1 MSITLSESFAERMKA
16 DAAKGLQTI
25 ETIAD
30 KFVADGKAYDV
41 DALLAACKASGTPP
55 EKVDEIIELKRKIV
69 NGTREVFHE
78 EPEVEADIAEAT
90 RERLELEKEE
100 QEFKRKLEERRK
112 ENNHKYN
119 QAYARKQELRE
130 LKNFV
135 ARHCKTPAYIE
146 ASSLSNAM
154 LTESKSTASEIRSL
168 ELATAQE
175 PRRTIAASGMH
186 PSGQPATS
194 QEKET
199 AKSELAEIHAKL
211 ATLNRRYQ
219 LLQIQI
225 PIQVENCVRSAV
237 NQAPLAL
244 PVDYRRGTIGQ
255 VIPVYLGESHLDE
268 VQQVSAAGEGELL
281 TPGVS
286 DPDTEARRIQAENA
300 SKAAGTLPTRKK
312 SEASPKPSNTTDN
325 DLELI

>member
-1 MSITLSESFAERMKA
+1 MTTTLSESLDEMVKA
-16 DAAKGLQTI
+16 KQAQAMQTI
-25 ETIAD
+25 EEMTD
-30 KFVADGKAYDV
+30 KHIYDNQPYEV
-41 DALLAACKASGTPP
+41 ELAASACRDAGITPK
-55 EKVDEIIELKRKIV
+55 EFDAIIELKRKIV

-100 QEFKRKLEERRK
+100 QEFKKKHEERRK
-112 ENNHKYN
+112 ENSHKYN

-130 LKNFV
+130 LKNFI

-146 ASSLSNAM
+146 ATNLSNAM
-154 LTESKSTASEIRSL
+154 LAESKSTASEIRSV

-194 QEKET
+194 QEKEK

-225 PIQVENCVRSAV
+225 PIQVENCVRAAV

-255 VIPVYLGESHLDE
+255 VIPIYEGESSLDE

-300 SKAAGTLPTRKK
+300 SKAAGLPTRKK
-312 SEASPKPSNTTDN
+312 SEAAPKTNDVTDS
-325 DLELI
+325 DLEI